1 MDGRDEGRGTRRTE
15 KKILKRRT
23 DNNTDRYSRLSNNK
37 NVSTAC
43 KKLLL

>member
-23 DNNTDRYSRLSNNK
+23 YNNTDRYSRLINNK